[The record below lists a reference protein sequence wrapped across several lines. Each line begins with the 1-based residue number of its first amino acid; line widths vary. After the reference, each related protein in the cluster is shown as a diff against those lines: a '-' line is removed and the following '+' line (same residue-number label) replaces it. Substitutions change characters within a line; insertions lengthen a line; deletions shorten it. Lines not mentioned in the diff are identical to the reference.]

1 MFNIEIK
8 ERFLNNEYTNEDTRK
23 NTRSVFEKVSILE
36 EQYNID
42 LYSFNK
48 NQLYDALRLLDST
61 SMSAIS
67 KNWSIMDRYIQW
79 CTGEGYCPPNI
90 NAQDIYK
97 QDLKQFIN
105 KDADKNKYF
114 KDEKEF
120 FEVIDKI
127 PNPQD
132 QVIPCL
138 IYEGVKGRNE
148 QPYSYEEIQNLKWKD
163 CNYDKNELLLRR
175 DNKEFRIITVNPRIM
190 EIIKD
195 AYNEDFYY
203 RGEGDNV
210 QKLSIV
216 RSEYIV
222 RSIQRSDNA
231 DKVGIMTINGRI
243 GKVKKIAEK
252 YYLNA
257 KSIFFSGMF
266 NKLQNIENE
275 RELTEKDYRDICRR
289 YGVDISLNS
298 WRNLREKY
306 ENFKRNYG
314 I

>member
-1 MFNIEIK
+1 MFNKEIK

-23 NTRSVFEKVSILE
+23 NSANVFEKISVLE

-48 NQLYDALRLLDST
+48 NQLYDALRLLDAT
-61 SMSAIS
+61 SISAIS

-79 CTGEGYCPPNI
+79 CSGEGYCPPNI

-97 QDLKQFIN
+97 QDLKQFVN
-105 KDADKNKYF
+105 KDAEKNKYI

-120 FEVIDKI
+120 FEVINNI

-132 QVIPCL
+132 QVIIAL
-138 IYEGVKGRNE
+138 LYEGVKGRNE
-148 QPYSYEEIQNLKWKD
+148 QPYSYEEIQNLKWSD
-163 CNYDKNELLLRR
+163 CKYEENEILLRR
-175 DNKEFRIITVNPRIM
+175 DNDKFRKITVNPKVM

-195 AYNEDFYY
+195 AYHEDFYY